1 MGVDGGSKDIKS
13 NIKQQEIRDLVT
25 ASHKL
30 LQDVPSK
37 FQMQCTEG
45 VYFSFDFS
53 LVRLP

>member
-1 MGVDGGSKDIKS
+1 MISADIKS
-13 NIKQQEIRDLVT
+13 NINQQEIRDLVT

-37 FQMQCTEG
+37 LQMQCTEG

-53 LVRLP
+53 LVRPP